1 MPLRLDASHFESQ
14 LMLAFSLAMT
24 MATITSLPRDHS
36 FAIAYQDAPFLCDY
50 LTMVRVYFAIAFPC
64 ASFIDG
70 YLTKMHVS
78 FAIALSL
85 ERLSFAVHKYKKRE
99 VARSFS

>member
-14 LMLAFSLAMT
+14 LMLAFSLALT

-36 FAIAYQDAPFLCDY
+36 
-50 LTMVRVYFAIAFPC
+50 FAIAFPC

-70 YLTKMHVS
+70 YLTKMRVS
-78 FAIALSL
+78 FAIVLYL
-85 ERLSFAVHKYKKRE
+85 VRPSFVVLKSKKRE